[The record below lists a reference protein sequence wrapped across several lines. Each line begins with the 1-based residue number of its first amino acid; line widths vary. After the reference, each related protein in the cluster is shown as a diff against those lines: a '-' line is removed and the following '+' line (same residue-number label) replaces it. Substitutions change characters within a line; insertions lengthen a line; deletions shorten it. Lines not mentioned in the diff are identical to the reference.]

1 MCARFVYGLHRGRLL
16 CMGSTVRT
24 PPHKLYY
31 EHSMHKSKSSVVR
44 EESDTQTR
52 QQTASGKSTK
62 TKASK
67 SNSRGSGN

>member
-1 MCARFVYGLHRGRLL
+1 MGCTEVVSYIWVRPFARRLT
-16 CMGSTVRT
+16 S
-24 PPHKLYY
+24 Y
-31 EHSMHKSKSSVVR
+31 EHSMHKSSVVR

-62 TKASK
+62 TKTLK